1 MSNSTQN
8 DEIKQIEKAID
19 EGFAE
24 SEKFLKGMKTPF
36 DKPTQNDWEAKW
48 DRLEKFI
55 YYQNM
60 FDGSD
65 GKRDCVDFFMAKKL
79 VRELLADA
87 RKEVIASEFKECTC
101 CRRIKNVTEYF
112 KKGDTIE
119 HTCKKCSY
127 ANKKAYNKRM
137 QDRINELAR
146 GRWKE
151 WLKKPGSKEIMLERI
166 RRYNEKY
173 PEKYKARNML
183 RNAVKAGKIVKS
195 TSCTVCN
202 LPKQRIEGH
211 HHDYSKPFDVT
222 WACPKC
228 HRFLDRELKRL
239 STLREEGK

>member
-1 MSNSTQN
+1 MSNT
-8 DEIKQIEKAID
+8 
-19 EGFAE
+19 
-24 SEKFLKGMKTPF
+24 
-36 DKPTQNDWEAKW
+36 TQNDWDGELYKVACHIHAESMAYKVGMPGA
-48 DRLEKFI
+48 DDPEMSIYKRLKT
-55 YYQNM
+55 
-60 FDGSD
+60 
-65 GKRDCVDFFMAKKL
+65 
-79 VRELLADA
+79 LLADA

-119 HTCKKCSY
+119 HTCNKCSY

-151 WLKKPGSKEIMLERI
+151 WLKKPGSKEKMLEKI
-166 RRYNEKY
+166 RMYNEKY
-173 PEKYKARNML
+173 PEKNKARIML
-183 RNAVKAGKIVKS
+183 RNAVKAGKVIKS

-239 STLREEGK
+239 ATLREEEGTRKISAITKH